1 MSERVRILH
10 VEDDPRDVDL
20 VREVLSEDGLDCKIV
35 HVDSRE
41 AYLAALGQCEFDLI
55 ICDYTL
61 PSFQGGEA
69 LEIAGSKWS
78 HIPFLFLSGTIGDER
93 AVETLK
99 KGATEYV
106 LKDNL
111 ARLPAAVRR
120 ALREAQERAER
131 RRAQDALRASE
142 ARYRRLFERNLAG
155 VFRSSV
161 DGRILQ
167 CNHAFARIFGYESP
181 EELRGVRAVDLYA
194 NPSDRDALLERIRA
208 ERTLVGLEVCFR
220 RKDGRLVWALEN
232 VTLLGSETGE
242 EGTLEGTM
250 VDITERKNL
259 EEQFRQV
266 QKMEA
271 IGRLAG
277 GVAHDFNN
285 ILTVIIG
292 SSDLLGAGLSTA
304 SPLREEVEEI
314 RKAAGRAATL
324 TRQLLAFGRR
334 QVLMT
339 EVLDLNALVRNI
351 EKMLRRV
358 LGEDIEI
365 QTAYD
370 PELGKVRAD
379 RGQLE
384 QVLMNLVVN
393 ARDAMPS
400 GGTLTIE
407 TRNAVLDEAHAREHD
422 GARPGLAVLLSVRDT
437 GGGMDS
443 ETRLHIF
450 EPFYTTKE
458 KGTGLG
464 LATVYGIVQQ
474 SGGHIAVWSE
484 EGKGATFTIFLPR
497 VDEADELVPA

>member
-10 VEDDPRDVDL
+10 VEDDPRDADL
-20 VREVLSEDGLDCKIV
+20 VSEVLSEDGLDCAIAR
-35 HVDSRE
+35 VDSRE
-41 AYLAALGQCEFDLI
+41 AYLAALAQCEFDLI

-69 LEIAGSKWS
+69 LEIANSKWS
-78 HIPFLFLSGTIGDER
+78 HIPFLFLSGTIGEER

-106 LKDNL
+106 LKDNI

-120 ALREAQERAER
+120 ALREAREHAER
-131 RRAQDALRASE
+131 RKAEDALRASE

-155 VFRSSV
+155 VFRSTV
-161 DGRILQ
+161 DGRILE
-167 CNHAFARIFGYESP
+167 CNRAFAQVLGYESP

-194 NPSDRDALLERIRA
+194 TAADREALLERIRA
-208 ERTLVGLEVCFR
+208 ERTLIGLEVCFR
-220 RKDGRLVWALEN
+220 KKDGRLVWALEN
-232 VTLLGSETGE
+232 VTLLGTETGE
-242 EGTLEGTM
+242 AGTLEGTM
-250 VDITERKNL
+250 IDITERKNL
-259 EEQFRQV
+259 EEQFRQA

-285 ILTVIIG
+285 ILTVILG
-292 SSDLLGAGLSTA
+292 SSDLLGASLSTA

-314 RKAAGRAATL
+314 RKAAGRAAAL

-365 QTAYD
+365 RTAYD
-370 PELGKVRAD
+370 PELGRVRAD

-407 TRNAVLDEAHAREHD
+407 TRNTMIDEAHAGEYD
-422 GARPGLAVLLSVRDT
+422 GARPGPAVLLSVRDT
-437 GGGMDS
+437 GGGMDPD
-443 ETRLHIF
+443 TQLHIF

-474 SGGHIAVWSE
+474 SGGHIAVRSE
-484 EGKGATFTIFLPR
+484 EGKGTTFTIFLPR
-497 VDEADELVPA
+497 VDGSEELVPA

>member
-10 VEDDPRDVDL
+10 VEDDPGDANL
-20 VREVLSEDGLDCKIV
+20 VREVLSGDGLDCEIV
-35 HVDSRE
+35 RVEKRE
-41 AYLAALGQCEFDLI
+41 AYLDALAQCEFDLI

-61 PSFQGGEA
+61 PSFRGGEA
-69 LEIAGSKWS
+69 LELAGKWP
-78 HIPFLFLSGTIGDER
+78 HIPFLFLSGTIGEER

-99 KGATEYV
+99 NGATEYV

-120 ALREAQERAER
+120 ALREAREHAER
-131 RRAQDALRASE
+131 RKAEDALRASE

-155 VFRSSV
+155 VFRSTV
-161 DGRILQ
+161 DGRILE
-167 CNHAFARIFGYESP
+167 CNHAFARIFGYDRP
-181 EELRGVRAVDLYA
+181 EELLGVRAAELFLA
-194 NPSDRDALLERIRA
+194 ASERDALLERIRT
-208 ERTLVGLEVCFR
+208 ERTLIGLEVCFR
-220 RKDGRLVWALEN
+220 RKDGTLVWALEN
-232 VTLLGSETGE
+232 VTLLGPETGE
-242 EGTLEGTM
+242 DGVLEGTM

-259 EEQFRQV
+259 EEQFRQA

-271 IGRLAG
+271 VGRLAG

-285 ILTVIIG
+285 ILTVILG
-292 SSDLLGAGLSTA
+292 SSDLLGAGLSIA

-314 RKAAGRAATL
+314 RKAAGRAAAL
-324 TRQLLAFGRR
+324 TRQLLAFSRR

-351 EKMLRRV
+351 ERMLRRV

-365 QTAYD
+365 RTAYD
-370 PELGKVRAD
+370 PELGRVRAD

-407 TRNAVLDEAHAREHD
+407 TRNTVIDEAHAGEYD
-422 GARPGLAVLLSVRDT
+422 GVRPGPAVRLSVRDT
-437 GGGMDS
+437 GGGMDP
-443 ETRLHIF
+443 ETQLHIF

-474 SGGHIAVWSE
+474 SGGHIAVSSE

-497 VDEADELVPA
+497 VDGSEGPVP